1 MFIRALDTFPLF
13 CYVCFHDISLVLYI
27 KYLSITPRMT
37 PKCCSSSVKK
47 GALPDN
53 NFFVM
58 FVQRYTTT
66 LIVLG
71 VMEA

>member
-1 MFIRALDTFPLF
+1 MFISALDTFPLF

-27 KYLSITPRMT
+27 NYLSITPRMT

-53 NFFVM
+53 NFFVI
-58 FVQRYTTT
+58 FVK
-66 LIVLG
+66 
-71 VMEA
+71 